1 MNRLEQVTIED
12 KYSKHNAHELLRA
25 DLSSMSKEL
34 ELGEKILTDYILG
47 RYYPSKNKRVSNLLE
62 IDLDDVVMGV
72 MLAILPYESAQ
83 TIQSICGRVW
93 GSLNQEDVFLG
104 VKTAAE
110 LVTVLSNTGLYYI
123 IPARDADIGSIMVQ
137 SNVTLD
143 TSTLQK
149 LADIKYLPP
158 MICKPNLITSN
169 GMSPYLTKG
178 FDSVI
183 LGSGNHHDE
192 HQSLD
197 VLNISSSVCLSLDED
212 MLQYEEKSKKEL
224 DTPEKIANFERLRS
238 SSRKVYEDLI
248 DQGNE
253 FYLTY
258 KFCTRGRE
266 YSQGYHV
273 NHQSTEFKKA
283 IINLTKQEVITL

>member
-1 MNRLEQVTIED
+1 MKELEQVTIED
-12 KYSKHNAHELLRA
+12 RYSKHNVRELLRK
-25 DLSSMSKEL
+25 DLSSMAKEL
-34 ELGEKILTDYILG
+34 ELGKKLLTDYMLQD
-47 RYYPSKNKRVSNLLE
+47 YYPSKNKRISNLIPLDMEE
-62 IDLDDVVMGV
+62 IVMDI

-110 LVTVLSNTGLYYI
+110 IVTVLSNTGLFCI
-123 IPARDADIGSIMVQ
+123 IPARDAEIGSIMVQ

-143 TSTLQK
+143 PDTIQK
-149 LADIKYLPP
+149 LSDVKYLPP
-158 MICKPNLITSN
+158 MICKPKLIECNSE
-169 GMSPYLTKG
+169 SAYLTKG

-183 LGSGNHHDE
+183 LGSGNHHNE
-192 HQSLD
+192 HQALD
-197 VLNISSSVCLSLDED
+197 VLNISSSVCLSLDLD
-212 MLQYEEKSKKEL
+212 MVQHEEKSKKPL
-224 DTPEKIANFERLRS
+224 DTPEKVINFERIKK
-238 SSRKVYEDLI
+238 SSRKVYEDLL

-266 YSQGYHV
+266 YSQG
-273 NHQSTEFKKA
+273 
-283 IINLTKQEVITL
+283 